1 VADFYE
7 KTFMAK
13 RKGISALQTN
23 KTINA
28 AENKGPESTT
38 SFFVVGIGA
47 SAGGLNAIQE
57 IISQFP
63 ADLNAAVFIVLH
75 VSKLGMP
82 EFMIERMKKN
92 TRLDCKIAKQ
102 DDKIVPGTIYFAA
115 PDAHL
120 LVKDDRIVL
129 GYGPAEN
136 RFRPSIDVLFRSI
149 AASHGGRGVGVVLT
163 GFLNDGTVGSNA
175 IKQSGGYTIVQ
186 DPNEAEYP
194 DMPLSVLETME
205 VDHCV
210 SLSKMGETIAHI
222 VRKAEVTSTTPP
234 RVVIMESR
242 LSEKAATSID
252 EVSRLGEKSLFSCP
266 DCGGPLWNIDK
277 PVLHFRCHIG
287 HSYSEKDLLYKQS
300 ESIEQTLWVSIRM
313 MEERRILLL
322 RNARTYNEKGLKK
335 LSAQIADRAMQLG
348 THIEKLKD
356 LLFAVNTD

>member
-1 VADFYE
+1 MSETTYVP
-7 KTFMAK
+7 
-13 RKGISALQTN
+13 
-23 KTINA
+23 
-28 AENKGPESTT
+28 ENKDLASTD
-38 SFFVVGIGA
+38 SFFTIGIGA

-63 ADLNAAVFIVLH
+63 DDLNAAVFIVLH

-82 EFMIERMKKN
+82 EFMIERMKKT
-92 TRLDCKIAKQ
+92 TRLNCKIAMQ
-102 DDKIVPGTIYFAA
+102 DEKIVPGTIYFAA

-120 LVKDDRIVL
+120 LVKDDKIVL

-149 AASHGGRGVGVVLT
+149 AASYGGRAVGVVLT
-163 GFLNDGTVGSNA
+163 GFLNDGTVGMNA
-175 IKQSGGYTIVQ
+175 IKQSGGYAIVQ

-210 SLSKMGETIAHI
+210 SLAKMGEAISHI
-222 VRKAEVTSTTPP
+222 VDDAEIANTAPP
-234 RVVIMESR
+234 RVVVMESK

-252 EVSRLGEKSLFSCP
+252 EMPKLGEKSLFSCP
-266 DCGGPLWNIDK
+266 DCGGSLWKIDK
-277 PVLHFRCHIG
+277 PFLHFRCHIG

-300 ESIEQTLWVSIRM
+300 ESIEQTLWVAVRM

-322 RNARTYNEKGLKK
+322 KNVRTYHEKGLKK
-335 LSAQIADRAMQLG
+335 LSTQFTDRAMQLA
-348 THIEKLKD
+348 THIQKLKD
-356 LLFAVNTD
+356 LLFAINTD